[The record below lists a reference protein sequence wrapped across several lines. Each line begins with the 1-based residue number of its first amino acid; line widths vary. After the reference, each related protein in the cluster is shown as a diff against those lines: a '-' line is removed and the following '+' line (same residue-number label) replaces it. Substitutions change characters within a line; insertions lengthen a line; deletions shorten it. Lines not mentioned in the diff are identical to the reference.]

1 MKNERWRLVSRW
13 LLLSRVS
20 LSGNPVEVVLI
31 VLFVLYG
38 IVEYN
43 CIDRWADYIYVYAPL
58 LFMAVHVANEWT
70 RQGAYRYLYYL
81 SGLLLVPTVLW
92 ADPAWLWEPS
102 WVVSLVILAL
112 LYWQVGACGRDAEF
126 MRRFLR
132 SSWAFALSILLSGVS
147 FWLLLSVYGAIGYLF
162 DVVLSSDYSVYVG
175 IVIWAGLFP
184 LLLLLFEQEENW
196 WGGGKVLDV
205 LSRFVL
211 SPILFVYTLLFYAY
225 MGKIAFTVSLPKGGV
240 CLMVAA
246 FVAVAFFLKGISP
259 FLSGAYYRRFYDYL
273 GWIVLPT
280 LILYGIGAFYRINQ
294 YGWTLSRVYLVVV
307 GVVMAVLWLMT
318 ILRRPGT
325 YFYTAWAAVCL
336 LALVTYIPGMSAQD
350 IERISQE
357 GRGNDS
363 SGRAITREYLT
374 LEDHADHEVDGYR
387 YFRSLEVW
395 DNDAGDTICCGVG
408 DSVWIRLDKRAFLRE
423 QYGKVGLELS
433 SILPD
438 SLHSRILCF
447 KTDSSMLLFERMR
460 LYRVEGK
467 ETRVELA
474 VGHAS
479 YFWK

>member
-1 MKNERWRLVSRW
+1 MKKEVWHWISRW

-20 LSGNPVEVVLI
+20 LRGNPVEVALV

-38 IVEYN
+38 FVGYN
-43 CIDRWADYIYVYAPL
+43 YIDRWADYIYAYGPL
-58 LFMAVHVANEWT
+58 LFMVTHIANEWT
-70 RQGAYRYLYYL
+70 KQGAYRSLYYL
-81 SGLLLVPTVLW
+81 SGLLVIPTALL
-92 ADPAWLWEPS
+92 ADPAWLWKTS
-102 WVVSLVILAL
+102 WVVSLVIFAL
-112 LYWQVGACGRDAEF
+112 LYWQVGARRQDVVF

-132 SSWAFALSILLSGVS
+132 SSWAFALTLLLSGVS
-147 FWLLLSVYGAIGYLF
+147 FLLLVSVYKAIEYLF
-162 DVVLSSDYSVYVG
+162 DITLSSSYYVYVG
-175 IVIWAGLFP
+175 IVVWSGVFP
-184 LLLLLFEQEENW
+184 LLFLLFDHDENLDSA
-196 WGGGKVLDV
+196 GKLLDV

-336 LALVTYIPGMSAQD
+336 LALVTYVPGISAQD

-460 LYRVEGK
+460 LYREEGK
-467 ETRVELA
+467 ETRIELA